1 MCSAEK
7 LKSRSLK
14 ISHILEIGLL
24 SFVSIDGNIVM
35 KRTFTRD
42 FISLFYGGEMTHKNI
57 KPFFVKVVYMAQ
69 IVKNYLFKYVFKAG
83 K

>member
-1 MCSAEK
+1 MYAQGVCSAEK

-24 SFVSIDGNIVM
+24 HFVSIDRNIVM
-35 KRTFTRD
+35 EINFTRD
-42 FISLFYGGEMTHKNI
+42 FISLFYGGEMTNKNN

-69 IVKNYLFKYVFKAG
+69 IVKNY
-83 K
+83 

>member
-24 SFVSIDGNIVM
+24 PFVSIDRNIVM
-35 KRTFTRD
+35 RINFTRD
-42 FISLFYGGEMTHKNI
+42 FISLFYGGEMTK
-57 KPFFVKVVYMAQ
+57 
-69 IVKNYLFKYVFKAG
+69 G
-83 K
+83 KSKLIII